1 MKLIKKDSAIP
12 GANSDKCKTLEY
24 GGTKTLI

>member
-24 GGTKTLI
+24 GGGQRH